1 MGFLNALPGA
11 LAQGIIWG
19 ILAMG
24 LYISYKILD
33 IADLTVDGSICTGA
47 CVCAVLIANGTNV
60 FLAIFLAFLAGALAI
75 GVLAIEVSEGPHFCS
90 SPEARRPHRVWG
102 RHSPTACTPS
112 LPPPPD
118 P

>member
-47 CVCAVLIANGTNV
+47 CVCAVL
-60 FLAIFLAFLAGALAI
+60 LAKGLPVAVCVLAAFVAGAMTGCVTGLF
-75 GVLAIEVSEGPHFCS
+75 H
-90 SPEARRPHRVWG
+90 
-102 RHSPTACTPS
+102 TALGIPSFNIAALKISGCT
-112 LPPPPD
+112 LNMH
-118 P
+118 